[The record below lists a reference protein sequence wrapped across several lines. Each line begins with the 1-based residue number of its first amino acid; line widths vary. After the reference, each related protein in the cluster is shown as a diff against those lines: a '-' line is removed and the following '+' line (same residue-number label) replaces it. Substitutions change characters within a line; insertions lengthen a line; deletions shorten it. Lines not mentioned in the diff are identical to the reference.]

1 MAIVTRNITVNVAFL
16 QEIKEDSQDFRR
28 LLAEAHELLV
38 AAHPHVAR
46 RQLVELLAE
55 LRDQL
60 ALHFAVEEA
69 YGYFEDAVAVEPE
82 VSHRAESLRAE
93 HSDLF
98 LDLCRLEELA
108 ERWLYH
114 EPPAHLLRQI
124 AAGFRTFHSRL
135 VEHESHENDLILEAL
150 AAEIDADD

>member
-1 MAIVTRNITVNVAFL
+1 MAIVTKNVTINIAFL

-28 LLAEAHELLV
+28 LLADTHELL
-38 AAHPHVAR
+38 ATPHPHVAR
-46 RQLVELLAE
+46 RRLVELLAE

-60 ALHFAVEEA
+60 GLHFAVEEA
-69 YGYFEDAVAVEPE
+69 YGYFDDAVSVEPE
-82 VSHRAESLRAE
+82 VSRRAETLRAE
-93 HSDLF
+93 HHDLF
-98 LDLCRLEELA
+98 LDLCGLEELG

-114 EPPAHLLRQI
+114 EQPANLLRQI

-150 AAEIDADD
+150 ASEIDADD